1 MSEQQTGR
9 EGKASQPLVEVAIAC
24 LLVASVFLVMFAY
37 TGSWPPLVVVES
49 RSMQHSETES
59 QIGVMDTGD
68 LAMVKQVSS
77 VEGIRTY
84 VSGVQDGYM
93 TYGDFGDVLIYWKG
107 GDRSYTPIIHRA
119 VIYLEANDN
128 GSYSAPELKGLT
140 RGPGYDYDLADG
152 NSWDYLTGD
161 IRLHG
166 YGYRGMEVVVPI
178 AGMLDYMRSH
188 GIAVHD
194 GFVTK
199 GDFNPAV
206 DQRMFLDVREPVPF
220 EWVHGVATGE
230 IPWFGILKLWLTG
243 TLPEDTPANSFTFL
257 AACIGVIAAIPIS
270 GEVYVWQQERRAKRR
285 AAETPDSGSEKKT
298 EADEPAEKL
307 ATETPDEKK

>member
-1 MSEQQTGR
+1 
-9 EGKASQPLVEVAIAC
+9 
-24 LLVASVFLVMFAY
+24 
-37 TGSWPPLVVVES
+37 
-49 RSMQHSETES
+49 
-59 QIGVMDTGD
+59 
-68 LAMVKQVSS
+68 
-77 VEGIRTY
+77 
-84 VSGVQDGYM
+84 
-93 TYGDFGDVLIYWKG
+93 
-107 GDRSYTPIIHRA
+107 
-119 VIYLEANDN
+119 
-128 GSYSAPELKGLT
+128 
-140 RGPGYDYDLADG
+140 
-152 NSWDYLTGD
+152 
-161 IRLHG
+161 
-166 YGYRGMEVVVPI
+166 VVPI